1 MIIATR
7 QADVREGRHVPAA
20 RYTQWTTPD
29 GQTKIR
35 QWVADGLNDKQIADR
50 IGIDKSLLSSW
61 RRKYKDIRDALT
73 RPMVTDSGDIV
84 DKHEVYKGG
93 VRKLTNVERV
103 QTIVDAYVRECKE
116 QDKPMTRPGL
126 ALALGIDG
134 ETLTR
139 YVGESTGRDA
149 RPSSDLDGE
158 IRLITVGDIL
168 KKAVITIEDDLAQ
181 RAIARNSAGAMFA
194 LKNWY
199 GYADKQETTVVN
211 DVRHSLNDEQL
222 DSRIQALLAKA
233 ASK

>member
-1 MIIATR
+1 M
-7 QADVREGRHVPAA
+7 PAA
-20 RYTQWTTPD
+20 RYTQWTTPE
-29 GQTKIR
+29 GQSKIR
-35 QWVADGLNDKQIADR
+35 QWVADGLSDRAIADK
-50 IGIDKSLLSSW
+50 IGIDKGLLSSW
-61 RRKYKDIRDALT
+61 RRKYKAVRDALT
-73 RPMVTDSGDIV
+73 RPMVTESGEIV
-84 DKHEVYKGG
+84 DRHEVCKGG

-103 QTIVDAYVRECKE
+103 QTIVDTYVRECRE

-126 ALALGIDG
+126 ALALGVDT

-158 IRLITVGDIL
+158 IRLITVGDVL

-211 DVRHSLNDEQL
+211 DVRHSLNEEQL
-222 DSRIQALLAKA
+222 DNRIQALLAKA
-233 ASK
+233 GK

>member
-1 MIIATR
+1 M
-7 QADVREGRHVPAA
+7 PAA
-20 RYTQWTTPD
+20 RYTKWTTTE
-29 GQTKIR
+29 GQAKIR
-35 QWVADGLNDKQIADR
+35 QWVAEGLNDKQIADR
-50 IGIDKSLLSSW
+50 IGIDKGLLSSW
-61 RRKYKDIRDALT
+61 RRKYKDIREALT
-73 RPMVTDSGDIV
+73 RPMVTESGEIV
-84 DKHEVYKGG
+84 DRHEVYKGG
-93 VRKLTNVERV
+93 ARKLTNVERV
-103 QTIVDAYVRECKE
+103 HGIVEDYVRECRE
-116 QDKPMTRPGL
+116 ADKPMTRPGL
-126 ALALGIDG
+126 ALALGIDT

-149 RPSSDLDGE
+149 RPASDLDGE
-158 IRLITVGDIL
+158 IRLITVGDVL

-233 ASK
+233 AGK

>member
-1 MIIATR
+1 M
-7 QADVREGRHVPAA
+7 PAA
-20 RYTQWTTPD
+20 RYKQWTTPE
-29 GQTKIR
+29 GTAKIR
-35 QWVADGLNDKQIADR
+35 QWVADGLNDRQIADR
-50 IGIDKSLLSSW
+50 IGIDKGLLSSW
-61 RRKYKDIRDALT
+61 RRKYPEIRQALA
-73 RPMVTDSGDIV
+73 RPMRTESGDVI
-84 DKHEVYKGG
+84 DKHETYKGG

-103 QTIVDAYVRECKE
+103 QGIVEDYVRGCREA
-116 QDKPMTRPGL
+116 DKPMTRPGL
-126 ALALGIDG
+126 ALALGVDT

-158 IRLITVGDIL
+158 IRLITVSDIL

-211 DVRHSLNDEQL
+211 DVRHSLSEEQL
-222 DSRIQALLAKA
+222 DVRIQALLAKA
-233 ASK
+233 GGK